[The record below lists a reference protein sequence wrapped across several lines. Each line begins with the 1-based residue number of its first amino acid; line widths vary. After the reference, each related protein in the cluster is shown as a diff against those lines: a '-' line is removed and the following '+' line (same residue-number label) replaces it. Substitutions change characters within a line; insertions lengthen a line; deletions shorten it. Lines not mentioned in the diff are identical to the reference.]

1 LLSHII
7 WLEMNISI
15 AVEPYG
21 WISHYIINEID
32 I

>member
-1 LLSHII
+1 
-7 WLEMNISI
+7 MNISI